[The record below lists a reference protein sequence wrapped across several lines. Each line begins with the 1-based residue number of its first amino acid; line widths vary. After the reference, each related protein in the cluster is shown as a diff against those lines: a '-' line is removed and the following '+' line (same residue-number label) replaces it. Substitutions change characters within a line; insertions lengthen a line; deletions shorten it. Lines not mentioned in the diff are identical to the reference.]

1 MIIRKAFQFHLR
13 PTKKQERALQFHLD
27 ECRWLYNE
35 LLEQRKISYLELE
48 ENLTR
53 TQQYSFIPHLVQER
67 PGLDLIH
74 SQVLQNVADR
84 LDKSYKAFFLR
95 VKSGGTPGFPR
106 FKGYN
111 QYNSFCFPQ
120 SGFSLSDG
128 VIKLS
133 KIGDVRLKSHREIQG
148 KIKTCTIKKTT
159 SGSWLITFSCEIE
172 SNPLSVLENSVGI
185 DVGLTTFAVFS
196 DGKSIENPRFF
207 KKEEE
212 ALAKAQKKLAKEEKG
227 TLKRKQKRII
237 VAKIHQRIANKRKN
251 FCHQESKKIIDNY
264 QYICIED
271 LNITKMLESGFL
283 SKSISDASWGLFR
296 QHLTYKAEYAGR
308 KLGIVDPAYTSQTCS
323 NCNNVEAKML
333 SQRKHSCCIC
343 GYQDSRDANASKN
356 ILALGLDGQQETARS
371 SRLQAGE

>member
-13 PTKKQERALQFHLD
+13 PTKKQARALQFHLD

-35 LLEQRKISYLELE
+35 LLEQRKTSYLELK

-67 PGLDLIH
+67 PGLALIH

-84 LDKSYKAFFLR
+84 LDKSYKAFFRR

-111 QYNSFCFPQ
+111 QYNSFCFAQ
-120 SGFSLSDG
+120 SGFSLVAG
-128 VIKLS
+128 HVKLS
-133 KIGDVRLKSHREIQG
+133 KIGVVRLKLHREIQG

-172 SNPLSVLENSVGI
+172 SNPLPILETSVGI
-185 DVGLTTFAVFS
+185 DVGLKTFAVFS
-196 DGKSIENPRFF
+196 DDKSIENPRFF

-212 ALAKAQKKLAKEEKG
+212 ALAKAQKKLVKEEKG

-308 KLGIVDPAYTSQTCS
+308 KLGVVDPAYTSQKCS
-323 NCNNVEAKML
+323 NCKNVEAKNL
-333 SQRKHSCCIC
+333 SQRKHICCIC
-343 GYQDSRDANASKN
+343 GYQDSRDGNASKN
-356 ILALGLDGQQETARS
+356 ILALGLDG
-371 SRLQAGE
+371 LGVNP

>member
-13 PTKKQERALQFHLD
+13 PTKKQARALQFHLD
-27 ECRWLYNE
+27 ECRWLYNK
-35 LLEQRKISYLELE
+35 LLEQRKIFYLELK

-53 TQQYSFIPHLVQER
+53 KQQYSFIPHLVQER
-67 PGLDLIH
+67 PGLAMIH

-84 LDKSYKAFFLR
+84 LDKSYKAFFRR
-95 VKSGGTPGFPR
+95 VKKGEVAGFPR

-111 QYNSFCFPQ
+111 RYNSFCFPQ

-133 KIGDVRLKSHREIQG
+133 KIGAVRLKLHREIQG
-148 KIKTCTIKKTT
+148 KIKTCTIKKNK
-159 SGSWLITFSCEIE
+159 SGTWLVTFSCEIE
-172 SNPLSVLENSVGI
+172 SNPLPILETSVGI

-207 KKEEE
+207 KKEEKV
-212 ALAKAQKKLAKEEKG
+212 LAKAQKKLAKEEKG

-271 LNITKMLESGFL
+271 LNITKMLDSGFL

-308 KLGIVDPAYTSQTCS
+308 KLGIVDSAYTSQICS
-323 NCNNVEAKML
+323 KCKNVEAKKL

-343 GYQDSRDANASKN
+343 GYQDSRDGNASKN

-371 SRLQAGE
+371 SRLQARE

>member
-13 PTKKQERALQFHLD
+13 PTKKQARALQFHLD

-35 LLEQRKISYLELE
+35 LLEQRKTFYLELE

-53 TQQYSFIPHLVQER
+53 TQQYGFIPHLVQER
-67 PGLDLIH
+67 PGLALIH

-84 LDKSYKAFFLR
+84 LDKSYKAFFRR
-95 VKSGGTPGFPR
+95 VKNGEVAGFPR

-111 QYNSFCFPQ
+111 QYNSFCFAQ
-120 SGFSLSDG
+120 SGFSLVAG
-128 VIKLS
+128 HIKLS
-133 KIGDVRLKSHREIQG
+133 KIGVIRLKLHREIQG

-172 SNPLSVLENSVGI
+172 SNPLPILESSVGI

-196 DGKSIENPRFF
+196 DGKSVENPRFF
-207 KKEEE
+207 KKEEA

-227 TLKRKQKRII
+227 TPKRQQKKII

-271 LNITKMLESGFL
+271 LNIIKMLENRVL

-308 KLGIVDPAYTSQTCS
+308 KLGVVDPAYTSQTCS
-323 NCNNVEAKML
+323 NCKTVEAKKL
-333 SQRKHSCCIC
+333 SQRKHSCFIC
-343 GYQDSRDANASKN
+343 GYQDSRDGNASKN

-371 SRLQAGE
+371 SRLQARE

>member
-13 PTKKQERALQFHLD
+13 PTKKQARALQFHLD

-35 LLEQRKISYLELE
+35 LLEQRKTSYLELE
-48 ENLTR
+48 ESLTR

-67 PGLDLIH
+67 PGLALIH

-84 LDKSYKAFFLR
+84 LDKSYQAFFRR
-95 VKSGGTPGFPR
+95 VKSGEIAGFPR

-111 QYNSFCFPQ
+111 QYNSFCFAQ
-120 SGFSLSDG
+120 SGFSLVEG
-128 VIKLS
+128 CIKLS
-133 KIGDVRLKSHREIQG
+133 KIGVIRLKLHREIQG
-148 KIKTCTIKKTT
+148 KVKTCTIKKTT
-159 SGSWLITFSCEIE
+159 SDSWLITFSCEIE
-172 SNPLSVLENSVGI
+172 SNPLPILETSVGI
-185 DVGLTTFAVFS
+185 DVGLTTFAAFS

-207 KKEEE
+207 RKEEE
-212 ALAKAQKKLAKEEKG
+212 SLAKAQKRLAKEEKG

-251 FCHQESKKIIDNY
+251 FCHQESKKIIDHY

-271 LNITKMLESGFL
+271 LNITKMLENRFL
-283 SKSISDASWGLFR
+283 SKSIADASWGLFR
-296 QHLTYKAEYAGR
+296 QYLTYKAEYAGR

-323 NCNNVEAKML
+323 NCKNVDAKKL
-333 SQRKHSCCIC
+333 SQRHHSCFIC

-371 SRLQAGE
+371 SRLQARE